1 MLLKDWIVIASSPLG
16 NAALQI
22 DFQSAC
28 FPPPP
33 PPSTTVSAETEPESV
48 KDSEGQFSVDE
59 SVDVSTIESVIV
71 VGDSFNSSFVA
82 YNLTVSAKQ
91 KSD

>member
-1 MLLKDWIVIASSPLG
+1 MIVSSPLG
-16 NAALQI
+16 YAALQI